1 MNNNNIYC
9 PVYRKE
15 YFEGFSIG
23 LDPYKKIKTKDTEAF
38 ISGFTSGRLEYETL
52 NGLVLQGIPQRII
65 SIKILEDFLLAGM
78 LGLSIDADN
87 YSSHQLNIIVKWYQS
102 GIEKYE
108 PQQSTYLFEILEEN
122 GIKIN

>member
-1 MNNNNIYC
+1 MNNKNIYC

-15 YFEGFSIG
+15 YFEGNTNG
-23 LDPYKKIKTKDTEAF
+23 LDPYKKVNSKNTEAY
-38 ISGFTSGRLEYETL
+38 ISGFESGRLEYETL
-52 NGLVLQGIPQRII
+52 NGLIIQGIPQRII

-78 LGLSIDADN
+78 LGLNIDADN